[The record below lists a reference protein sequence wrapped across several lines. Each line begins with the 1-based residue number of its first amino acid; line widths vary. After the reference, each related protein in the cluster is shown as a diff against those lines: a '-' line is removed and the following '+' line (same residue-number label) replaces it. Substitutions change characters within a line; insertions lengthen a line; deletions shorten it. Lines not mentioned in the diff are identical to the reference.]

1 MPRIR
6 LNLSVPPALG
16 KRIEAIAHR
25 YGFTSSCEMTVT
37 LLSVFAAH
45 VDRAEAEATRR
56 QEEETDQQFLART
69 FEEFATTIRQPDGT
83 VPVIHPHRDIR

>member
-37 LLSVFAAH
+37 LLTVFAAH
-45 VDRAEAEATRR
+45 VERAEEEAARR
-56 QEEETDQQFLART
+56 QEEETDEAYISRT
-69 FEEFATTIRQPDGT
+69 FEAFTNAIPQPDGT
-83 VPVIHPHRDIR
+83 VPVIHPRRDIR

>member
-6 LNLSVPPALG
+6 LNLSVPPALAEQ
-16 KRIEAIAHR
+16 IEAIAHR

-45 VDRAEAEATRR
+45 VDKAEAEAARR
-56 QEEETDQQFLART
+56 NAAESDEAYLTRT
-69 FEEFATTIRQPDGT
+69 FEEFAAAIPQPDGT
-83 VPVIHPHRDIR
+83 VPVIHQRRTL

>member
-6 LNLSVPPALG
+6 LNLSVPPALAEQ
-16 KRIEAIAHR
+16 IEPIAHR

-45 VDRAEAEATRR
+45 VDKAEAARRNAAESDEAYLT
-56 QEEETDQQFLART
+56 RT
-69 FEEFATTIRQPDGT
+69 FEEFAAAIPQPDGT
-83 VPVIHPHRDIR
+83 VPVIHQRRTL